1 MSPIPLGYPNPADQR
16 TQPDAIQAQAEADN
30 VGKRQEAPA
39 KPGAVTP
46 PLANVGKRKTP
57 ADLLE
62 LIPGE
67 SPIQQAS
74 LFEAARA
81 AGINQKYARQF
92 LGVLIVEKRVLVQKM
107 PRDRAKSALG
117 YVRTPPTPQPRPQD
131 AAEELSLMSC
141 SGRPNKRAR
150 SGF

>member
-1 MSPIPLGYPNPADQR
+1 MSNNPIPLGCPNPADR
-16 TQPDAIQAQAEADN
+16 RAEPVWSDATQPQAEAEN
-30 VGKRQEAPA
+30 SGNNREAPTE
-39 KPGAVTP
+39 PGAATP
-46 PLANVGKRKTP
+46 QPTNVGKRKTP

-67 SPIQQAS
+67 SPIEQAN

-117 YVRTPPTPQPRPQD
+117 YVRTSSP
-131 AAEELSLMSC
+131 MS
-141 SGRPNKRAR
+141 
-150 SGF
+150 